1 MLMYELM
8 DATDWTHL
16 PEQGGWF
23 DQDEALMEDIT
34 LIARM
39 ASFVRAHVE
48 VNESDRG

>member
-1 MLMYELM
+1 MMLYEFL
-8 DATDWTHL
+8 DATDWSHL
-16 PEQGGWF
+16 PEGGGWL
-23 DQDEALMEDIT
+23 DQMEAQMEDIT